1 MSTRYDIIEEARR
14 WVGTRYK
21 HQHRHR
27 GHYVDCVGLII
38 GVGLECGVLDWT
50 PQDFKPWSG
59 YSRTPNPRQM
69 TEGLAR
75 FLEPVDGRDP
85 ALGDIAY
92 IAWEEAP
99 HLPMHLAILSE
110 FQDRR
115 TIIHASHRVGRCVE
129 HGMDTV
135 WQGRVVSWWS
145 YPGVED

>member
-1 MSTRYDIIEEARR
+1 MTTRYEIITEARR

-38 GVGLECGVLDWT
+38 GVGLACGCLEWT
-50 PQDFKPWSG
+50 REAFRPWAG
-59 YSRTPNPRQM
+59 YAQTPNPRQM
-69 TEGLAR
+69 THGLHQ
-75 FLEPVDGRDP
+75 FLDLVDDREPQ
-85 ALGDIAY
+85 LGDIAY

-99 HLPMHLAILSE
+99 HLPMHLAILSQFE
-110 FQDRR
+110 GRR

-145 YPGVED
+145 YRGLED